1 MSANPGRLSDD
12 RLTFGALWD
21 WCDDQRQF
29 WHACADNA
37 ETMGGREEVVALH
50 RRKVRQQ
57 KKLCE
62 LLTLI
67 GSDPVIKA
75 RLCKLTGQQIAAG
88 TPGAGGDPP
97 PAR

>member
-1 MSANPGRLSDD
+1 MTSDAGRLEGD
-12 RLTFGALWD
+12 RLTFGTLWD

-29 WHACADNA
+29 WQACADNA
-37 ETMGGREEVVALH
+37 EALGGREEVVALH

-57 KKLCE
+57 QKLCD

-75 RLCKLTGQQIAAG
+75 RLYELTGQ
-88 TPGAGGDPP
+88 
-97 PAR
+97 